1 MAWSADVCLA
11 GLCLPSSFS
20 RANND
25 QLRQT
30 SADHAIQQGKQNFLF
45 LFCYWIDNGITEP
58 TRDDYIF
65 HIEFN
70 HFHDYGLGV
79 LSDYGAVYIGGQPKH
94 NCITSSEE
102 IVRKYCF
109 SYIHIYNN
117 LINDARSFTN
127 GGTFLYSDAGKKA
140 MKTT

>member
-1 MAWSADVCLA
+1 MTNVPNHLLA
-11 GLCLPSSFS
+11 VRGIYPYGD
-20 RANND
+20 R
-25 QLRQT
+25 
-30 SADHAIQQGKQNFLF
+30 
-45 LFCYWIDNGITEP
+45 YWIDNGITEP
-58 TRDDYIF
+58 TRENYIF

-127 GGTFLYSDAGKKA
+127 GGTFLYSDAGKNP